1 MGHHYLPQH
10 YLRGFASGKAIW
22 AHDLQEKR
30 SFRTRIKSVANETAL
45 YTEDLEAHLANFV
58 EGPAQSAIDKLR
70 RLEELSSKDRE
81 VLARYIIAMWKRV
94 PAARKRVAATIPGV
108 ADKIKAEFQ
117 QANAKAVEENPDL
130 ANLASSRKGEV
141 EAIIS
146 RYKQDPP
153 NHFWHHIVGTE
164 ATPRMVLG
172 LLEMSWTVL
181 VSESERFIASDN
193 PVFFFES
200 EGIGSPYS
208 ELSAPLSSG
217 IALWAARGRQPK
229 PNFMPVDR
237 NIVME
242 VNRRSAS
249 KAGRYLYTEQEAPW
263 ALRFGN
269 KPHVLDR
276 LW

>member
-30 SFRTRIKSVANETAL
+30 SFRTRIKSV
-45 YTEDLEAHLANFV
+45 DLEAHLANFV

-153 NHFWHHIVGTE
+153 DHFCIW
-164 ATPRMVLG
+164 R
-172 LLEMSWTVL
+172 
-181 VSESERFIASDN
+181 
-193 PVFFFES
+193 
-200 EGIGSPYS
+200 
-208 ELSAPLSSG
+208 
-217 IALWAARGRQPK
+217 
-229 PNFMPVDR
+229 
-237 NIVME
+237 
-242 VNRRSAS
+242 
-249 KAGRYLYTEQEAPW
+249 
-263 ALRFGN
+263 
-269 KPHVLDR
+269 
-276 LW
+276 